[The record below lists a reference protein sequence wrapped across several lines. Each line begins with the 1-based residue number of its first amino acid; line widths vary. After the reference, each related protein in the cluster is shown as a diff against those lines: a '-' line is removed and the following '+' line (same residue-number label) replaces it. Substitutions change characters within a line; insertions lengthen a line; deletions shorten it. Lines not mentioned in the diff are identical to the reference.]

1 VSSAGPQRSGWRRV
15 GRWVN
20 PTTLVLAGLC
30 FVLPFATVACD
41 TPGGYGH
48 AAPGGTTTYTGVTLI
63 VGGHPTVT
71 PPARIRP
78 VSEWREDR
86 LWPQPAAGVVL
97 LLVIAATVAAVTIS
111 DRRVRRASVA
121 AAAAV
126 GATALLVNQ
135 ALVESAL
142 REQVAVQIAGSL
154 PAGKTVRDY
163 VHAGAGFGFCLILLL
178 LIALG
183 NAIAWWRARPR
194 AALVAAGRDVAS
206 GATVPTPGPAG
217 T

>member
-1 VSSAGPQRSGWRRV
+1 
-15 GRWVN
+15 VN

-30 FVLPFATVACD
+30 FLLPFATVACD

-48 AAPGGTTTYTGVTLI
+48 AAPGGTTTYSGITLV
-63 VGGHPTVT
+63 VGGHPKVS
-71 PPARIRP
+71 PPERVRP
-78 VSEWREDR
+78 ASEWREDK

-97 LLVIAATVAAVTIS
+97 LLVVAATAAAITIS

-135 ALVESAL
+135 ALVEAAL
-142 REQVAVQIAGSL
+142 RERVAEQLTGPL
-154 PAGKTVRDY
+154 PAGKALRDY
-163 VHAGAGFGFCLILLL
+163 VHAGPGFAFCLILLV

-183 NAIAWWRARPR
+183 NAIGWWRARPR
-194 AALVAAGRDVAS
+194 PALVAGGRGSLAS
-206 GATVPTPGPAG
+206 GATVPTPGSGP
-217 T
+217 